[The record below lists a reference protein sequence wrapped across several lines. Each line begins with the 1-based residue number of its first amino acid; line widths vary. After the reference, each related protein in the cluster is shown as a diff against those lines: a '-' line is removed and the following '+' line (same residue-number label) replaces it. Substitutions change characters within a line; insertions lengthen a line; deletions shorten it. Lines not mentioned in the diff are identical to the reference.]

1 MMFRSGTGVIHGLLV
16 LLGIGLGFACVVEA
30 IEPGEAKVNHA
41 GETLTFERDVRPIL
55 RAHCL
60 DCHGAIDEK
69 DGNLDL
75 RLVRFM
81 ESGGD
86 SGPALVK
93 GDAAASLM
101 VQRVKSGE
109 MPPGEAKVSA
119 NELAILERWIAEG
132 AVTARPE
139 PESIGPGLPILPEDR
154 QWWAFQPI
162 RRPQV
167 DSIMASAHE
176 VGDNK
181 LRTDIDAL
189 VMRAMPRGLSLSPD
203 ADKRT
208 LMVRLYFDLIG
219 LPPTPEEVSRYLSD
233 ESPDAYERV
242 VDELLESPQ
251 YGHRW
256 ARHWLDV
263 AGYSDSEGGNTDDA
277 IRPWAHKYRDYVIR
291 SFNADK
297 PLDRFIHEQ
306 LAGDELAG
314 PITGDLTPEQIALL
328 TATGFLRMAADG
340 TGSGS
345 DSEEARNQ
353 VIADSLKIVSS
364 SLLGLSFACA
374 QCHDHRYDP
383 ISHTDYFA
391 LRAVFEPAMDWK
403 NWKTPSQRYVSL
415 YTSADRAK
423 AAEVEAEALAVSA
436 EREEKQRRYMAEAIE
451 KELLKYEEP
460 LRQHLREAYESV
472 PDKRTEAQ
480 KALLDKHPSV
490 NITPGVLYQYNQAAA
505 DELKKDA
512 DRIAEIRARKP
523 REEFLRVLSEPSG
536 HVPET
541 FLFHRG
547 DHRQPK
553 QQVAPA
559 APAVLCPE
567 ESFVSFAIDDDALP
581 TTGRRLAFARWLTSD
596 QNPITARVMAN
607 RIWLHLMGRGLVAT
621 PADFGRLGAKP
632 THPELLDY
640 LASELMQNGWSAKRL
655 QRLIVTSSVYRQSSY
670 HDPEKA
676 AIDDDNQSYW
686 RSIVKRLDAEVIR
699 DRLLATTGQLD
710 PSLFGPPTLV
720 QEDETGQIVVDTND
734 RRRSIYIQQRRSQP
748 VAMLQAFDA
757 PVMETNCELRPSS
770 TVATQSLMLMN
781 GEFVLGQ
788 AEALAS
794 AVLAQA
800 DGHALI
806 EPALEPTIDMAD
818 LPAIGP
824 KISPVWQIGYG
835 SFDEA
840 TGRTGAFTS
849 LPHFEGGT
857 WQGSATRPDPEIG
870 WVLLHATGGHTGDQ
884 RGFSAIRRW
893 TAPSAGR
900 VRVTGLLEH
909 HSENGDGV
917 RGRIVS
923 SRSGIVGQWITH
935 HAKADTNVESVDVL
949 AGDTIDFVTDCRD
962 SVTSDSFNWV
972 VELTV
977 SEADGTTSS
986 WKSDQ
991 GFPGPASASV
1001 QLHVQHLVT
1010 AWRKAYLR
1018 SPSHE
1023 ELELAIEFVN
1033 EQIQEMTLHPRT
1045 LPSNV
1050 SPAQQSLINLC
1061 QALLTSNEFLYVK

>member
-1 MMFRSGTGVIHGLLV
+1 MVFRSGISVIHCLTI
-16 LLGIGLGFACVVEA
+16 LLGIALDSSRIVEA
-30 IEPGEAKVNHA
+30 IEPGEADVNRA
-41 GETLTFERDVRPIL
+41 GDMLTFERDVRPIL

-81 ESGGD
+81 ELGGD
-86 SGPALVK
+86 SGPALIK
-93 GDAAASLM
+93 GDAAASLI

-132 AVTARPE
+132 AATARPE
-139 PESIGPGLPILPEDR
+139 PMAIGPGLPILPEDR

-167 DSIMASAHE
+167 DSIVASAHAA
-176 VGDNK
+176 DDFN
-181 LRTDIDAL
+181 LRTDVDAL

-208 LMVRLYFDLIG
+208 LMVRLYFDLTG
-219 LPPTPEEVSRYLSD
+219 LPPTPEQVSRYMSD
-233 ESPDAYERV
+233 ESPDAYERL

-251 YGHRW
+251 YGQRW

-263 AGYSDSEGGNTDDA
+263 AGYCDSEGGNTTDA
-277 IRPWAHKYRDYVIR
+277 VRPWAYKYRDYVIQ

-314 PITGDLTPEQIALL
+314 PITGDLTPEQIELL

-391 LRAVFEPAMDWK
+391 LRAVFEPALDWK

-451 KELLKYEEP
+451 KEFMKYDEP
-460 LRQHLREAYESV
+460 LRQQLKEAYESV
-472 PDKRTEAQ
+472 PDKRTEVQ

-512 DRIAEIRARKP
+512 DRITEIRARKP
-523 REEFLRVLSEPSG
+523 REEFLRVLSEPPG

-541 FLFHRG
+541 LLFHRG

-607 RIWLHLMGRGLVAT
+607 RLWLHLMGRGLVAT

-640 LASELMQNGWSAKRL
+640 LASELMRNGWSAKRL
-655 QRLIVTSSVYRQSSY
+655 QRLIVTSSVYRQSSF

-710 PSLFGPPTLV
+710 PALFGPATLV
-720 QEDETGQIVVDTND
+720 KEDETGQIVVDTND

-781 GEFVLGQ
+781 GEFVLSQ
-788 AEALAS
+788 AETLAS

-800 DGHALI
+800 DEASSI
-806 EPALEPTIDMAD
+806 DPALDLSG
-818 LPAIGP
+818 LPALGES
-824 KISPVWQIGYG
+824 ISPVWQMGYG
-835 SFDEA
+835 SVDEA
-840 TGRTGAFTS
+840 TGRTGAFTP

-857 WQGSATRPDPEIG
+857 WQGSAARPDPKIG

-884 RGFSAIRRW
+884 PGFSAIRRW
-893 TAPSAGR
+893 TSPVAGR
-900 VRVTGLLEH
+900 VRITGVLEH

-935 HAKADTNVESVDVL
+935 HAKADTNAESFEVM

-962 SVTSDSFNWV
+962 NVNSDSFNWV

-977 SEADGTTSS
+977 SEANGTASS

-991 GFPGPASASV
+991 GFSGPVGTSV
-1001 QLHVQHLVT
+1001 QLRVQHLVT
-1010 AWRKAYLR
+1010 AWQKVYLR
-1018 SPSHE
+1018 RPSRE
-1023 ELELAIEFVN
+1023 ELELAIQFVN
-1033 EQIQEMTLHPRT
+1033 EQIQEMTLHPRA
-1045 LPSNV
+1045 LPGNV